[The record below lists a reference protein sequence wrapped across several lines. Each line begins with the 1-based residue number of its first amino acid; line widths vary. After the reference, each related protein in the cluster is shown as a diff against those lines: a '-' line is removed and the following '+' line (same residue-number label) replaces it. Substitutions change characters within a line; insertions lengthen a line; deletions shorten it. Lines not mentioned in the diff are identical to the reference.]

1 MEKVLAAGVL
11 SGHGFSLRCLSPC
24 LDLDLKTR
32 CASIPPGE
40 NVSDDVNRS

>member
-1 MEKVLAAGVL
+1 MLAAGVL
-11 SGHGFSLRCLSPC
+11 SDHGFSLHCLRPC

-32 CASIPPGE
+32 CASVLPGG